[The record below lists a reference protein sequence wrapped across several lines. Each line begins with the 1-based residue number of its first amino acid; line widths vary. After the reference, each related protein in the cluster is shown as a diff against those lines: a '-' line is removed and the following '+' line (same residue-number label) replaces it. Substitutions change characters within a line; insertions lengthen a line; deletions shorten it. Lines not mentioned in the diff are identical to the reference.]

1 MRPKSFPKLRLAS
14 IPCPNCRKLVSAN
27 AVECIHCGLKRPGT
41 YGSIPI
47 LGDLIRSKI
56 SFVDG
61 IVLACFVLY
70 ALGIVLD
77 LPQAISYGGIFGTL
91 SPSNEVLYKLGMGGR
106 IPWQLGR
113 WWTLLT
119 ATYLHGGILHI
130 LFNMLWLRRT
140 GHWVEE
146 LFGASRF
153 IIIYTLAGILGSLVS
168 MLAGT
173 SFFVGA
179 SGAIFGLF
187 GALIFYGRQRGG
199 TFGSAIFKQTAIL
212 AVISFVLGLVM
223 PGVDNWGHLGGFI
236 GGVLAALAL
245 SYEEKKRQTLQMHII
260 ATLVLV
266 LVIICFTLVFI
277 NFFRS

>member
-1 MRPKSFPKLRLAS
+1 
-14 IPCPNCRKLVSAN
+14 
-27 AVECIHCGLKRPGT
+27 
-41 YGSIPI
+41 

-70 ALGIVLD
+70 ALGIVLS
-77 LPQAISYGGIFGTL
+77 LPNSLSYGGIFGTL
-91 SPSNEVLYKLGMGGR
+91 SPSNEALYKLGMGGR

-168 MLAGT
+168 SLAGT

-199 TFGSAIFKQTAIL
+199 TFGSAIFKQAAIL

-236 GGVLAALAL
+236 GGLLAGIVL
-245 SYEEKKRQTLQMHII
+245 SYEEKKRQTLRMHII
-260 ATLVLV
+260 AALTLVLV
-266 LVIICFTLVFI
+266 IFSFVLVFI

>member
-1 MRPKSFPKLRLAS
+1 MRPKSPPKLRPAS
-14 IPCPNCRKLVSAN
+14 IPCPSCRKLVSAN
-27 AVECIHCGLKRPGT
+27 ASECIHCGLKRPGI

-47 LGDLIRSKI
+47 VGDLIRSQI

-70 ALGIVLD
+70 ALGIVLN
-77 LPQAISYGGIFGTL
+77 LPQALSYGGIFGTL
-91 SPSNEVLYKLGMGGR
+91 SPTNEALYKLGMGGR

-113 WWTLLT
+113 WWTLIT
-119 ATYLHGGILHI
+119 ATYLHGGVLHI

-153 IIIYTLAGILGSLVS
+153 LIIYTLAGLLGSAAS
-168 MLAGT
+168 TLAGT
-173 SFFVGA
+173 AFFVGA

-187 GALIFYGRQRGG
+187 GALILYGRQRGG

-212 AVISFVLGLVM
+212 
-223 PGVDNWGHLGGFI
+223 GGFI
-236 GGVLAALAL
+236 GGLLAGFIL
-245 SYEEKKRQTLQMHII
+245 SYEEKKRQTLSMHILAALI
-260 ATLVLV
+260 LV
-266 LVIICFTLVFI
+266 LVILSFVLVFI

>member
-1 MRPKSFPKLRLAS
+1 MRQNTPSKLRPAS
-14 IPCPNCRKLVSAN
+14 IPCPSCRKLVSAI
-27 AVECIHCGLKRPGT
+27 ASECIHCGLKRPGL
-41 YGSIPI
+41 YGTIPV
-47 LGDLIRSKI
+47 LSDLIRSKI

-61 IVLACFVLY
+61 IVLGCFVLY
-70 ALGIVLD
+70 ALGIALD
-77 LPQAISYGGIFGTL
+77 LPKALSYGGIFGTL
-91 SPSNEVLYKLGMGGR
+91 SPSSEALYKLGMGGR

-113 WWTLLT
+113 WWTLIT

-153 IIIYTLAGILGSLVS
+153 LIIYTLAGMVGSTVS
-168 MLAGT
+168 ILAGT
-173 SFFVGA
+173 SLFVGA

-187 GALIFYGRQRGG
+187 GALIYYGRQRGG

-212 AVISFVLGLVM
+212 AAISFVLGLVM

-236 GGVLAALAL
+236 GGFASAIVL
-245 SYEEKKRQTLQMHII
+245 SYEEKKHQTLGMHIA
-260 ATLVLV
+260 ATLILA
-266 LVIICFTLVFI
+266 LVIICFGLMFV
-277 NFFRS
+277 NFFRQ